1 MGQEGI
7 EPPLLVLQTSALTN
21 LATDPIIVV
30 PAGIEPAI
38 STFKVWWLCQRR
50 LQDNNGYLR
59 NLLRIFLT
67 NLKFTLVTGI
77 FLILSLLDSIEP
89 SNTTLSF
96 FTIIY
101 FFCGRR
107 GNRTPKAFTPSR
119 FQGGVLVHSGSFRIL
134 SKPICQRTFLLS
146 KLQISFC
153 NFQIF
158 MLKKNPR
165 TFGSGVLSN
174 CYTFITNLICFLN
187 HMTC

>member
-59 NLLRIFLT
+59 NLLRSFLT
-67 NLKFTLVTGI
+67 NLNF
-77 FLILSLLDSIEP
+77 ILDFGLNLNFSLLDSIEP
-89 SNTTLSF
+89 SNTTPLF
-96 FTIIY
+96 IIL

-119 FQGGVLVHSGSFRIL
+119 FQGGVLVHSGAFRIIYL
-134 SKPICQRTFLLS
+134 NQYVNELFCCQSYKFHSVTFKFL
-146 KLQISFC
+146 
-153 NFQIF
+153 FQ
-158 MLKKNPR
+158 KKNPR

>member
-50 LQDNNGYLR
+50 LQDNNDYLR
-59 NLLRIFLT
+59 NLLI
-67 NLKFTLVTGI
+67 N
-77 FLILSLLDSIEP
+77 FLINLNFSLTSLGSCLNITLLDSNVP
-89 SNTTLSF
+89 VNTSLF
-96 FTIIY
+96 FIIL

-119 FQGGVLVHSGSFRIL
+119 FQGGVLVHSGAFRIYL
-134 SKPICQRTFLLS
+134 NQYVNELFCCQSYKFHSVTSKFLFQKKTPELLVQGS
-146 KLQISFC
+146 YQIV
-153 NFQIF
+153 IR
-158 MLKKNPR
+158 L
-165 TFGSGVLSN
+165 
-174 CYTFITNLICFLN
+174 
-187 HMTC
+187 

>member
-1 MGQEGI
+1 M
-7 EPPLLVLQTSALTN
+7 
-21 LATDPIIVV
+21 
-30 PAGIEPAI
+30 
-38 STFKVWWLCQRR
+38 WWLCQRR
-50 LQDNNGYLR
+50 LQDNNGYFC
-59 NLLRIFLT
+59 NLLI
-67 NLKFTLVTGI
+67 N
-77 FLILSLLDSIEP
+77 FLINLNFSLTSLGSCLNITLLDSNVP
-89 SNTTLSF
+89 VNTSF
-96 FTIIY
+96 LFIFL
-101 FFCGRR
+101 FFSGRR

>member
-50 LQDNNGYLR
+50 LQDNNGYFC

-67 NLKFTLVTGI
+67 NLNLVLDFGLNLN
-77 FLILSLLDSIEP
+77 FSLLDSIEP
-89 SNTTLSF
+89 SNTTLLF
-96 FTIIY
+96 IIL

-119 FQGGVLVHSGSFRIL
+119 FQGGVLVHSGAFRIIYL
-134 SKPICQRTFLLS
+134 NQYVNELFCCQRYKFHFVTSKFL
-146 KLQISFC
+146 
-153 NFQIF
+153 FQ
-158 MLKKNPR
+158 KKNPR

>member
-50 LQDNNGYLR
+50 LQDNNGYFC

-67 NLKFTLVTGI
+67 NLNLVLDFGLNLN
-77 FLILSLLDSIEP
+77 FSLLDSIEP
-89 SNTTLSF
+89 SNTTLLF
-96 FTIIY
+96 IIL

-119 FQGGVLVHSGSFRIL
+119 FQGGVLVHSGAFRIIYL
-134 SKPICQRTFLLS
+134 NQYVNELFCCQRYKFHSVTSKFL
-146 KLQISFC
+146 
-153 NFQIF
+153 FQ
-158 MLKKNPR
+158 KKNPELLVQ
-165 TFGSGVLSN
+165 GSYQIVIRL
-174 CYTFITNLICFLN
+174 
-187 HMTC
+187 

>member
-1 MGQEGI
+1 MPWPTWQ
-7 EPPLLVLQTSALTN
+7 LTQF
-21 LATDPIIVV
+21 IVV

-59 NLLRIFLT
+59 NLLI
-67 NLKFTLVTGI
+67 N
-77 FLILSLLDSIEP
+77 FLINLNFSLTSLGSCLNITLLDSNVPVNTSLFFIILFFLRKKRE
-89 SNTTLSF
+89 SNPQSFYTQPLS
-96 FTIIY
+96 
-101 FFCGRR
+101 RR
-107 GNRTPKAFTPSR
+107 CPRPFGLLPYY
-119 FQGGVLVHSGSFRIL
+119 L
-134 SKPICQRTFLLS
+134 SKPICQWTFLLS

-158 MLKKNPR
+158 ISKKNPR